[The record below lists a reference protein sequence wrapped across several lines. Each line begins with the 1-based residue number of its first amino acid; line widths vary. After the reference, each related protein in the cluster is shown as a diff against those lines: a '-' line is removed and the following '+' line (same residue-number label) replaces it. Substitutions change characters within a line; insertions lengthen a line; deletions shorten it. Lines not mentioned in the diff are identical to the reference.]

1 VLDLDPCILGRRHP
15 CARAIES
22 WIPLFLFVIL
32 LGVSMDY
39 HMFVVSRIRAAHE
52 AGLATARA
60 LSAGIRAGVVTS
72 TAAIMVAVFAVFA
85 TLSMQDFKQLG
96 VGPAIAILLDATL
109 IRVVLL
115 PSVITLLG
123 ERNWYLP
130 RWLARLP
137 GLSYPARPETPP
149 ARVGSPPV
157 RLP

>member
-1 VLDLDPCILGRRHP
+1 MHP
-15 CARAIES
+15 RARAIES

-32 LGVSMDY
+32 FGVSMDY

-52 AGLATARA
+52 AGLATAWA
-60 LSAGIRAGVVTS
+60 LSAGIRAAAGVVTS

-115 PSVITLLG
+115 PSAITLLG

-130 RWLARLP
+130 RWLAWLP

-149 ARVGSPPV
+149 ARVGSPSV